1 MAKIENMSLR
11 DQAYEAI
18 KERIITLDYRP
29 GEYLNEA
36 RVCEDLGIGRT
47 PVHQALDRLMLD
59 GMVEV
64 LPRKGVIVKPV
75 SLDDVLNLVEVRM
88 IHEPVCTRLAAE
100 RGSAEELAKIVEFID
115 EADDLVAA
123 HDMKKLMIH
132 DREFH
137 QAIARAAHNPLLG
150 DVISRVH
157 DRILRFWFI
166 ALSDRDQVR
175 RVDDEHERIGR
186 AIADRDPDRAERAAR
201 DHIESF
207 RKRITTAI

>member
-1 MAKIENMSLR
+1 MAKIETTSLR

-18 KERIITLDYRP
+18 KERIIALDYRP

-75 SLDDVLNLVEVRM
+75 SLDDVLNLIEVRM
-88 IHEPVCTRLAAE
+88 IHEPICARLAAE
-100 RGSAEELAKIVEFID
+100 RGSAEELAQIVGFVEQA
-115 EADDLVAA
+115 EDLIVA
-123 HDMKKLMIH
+123 HDLKKLMIH

-137 QAIARAAHNPLLG
+137 QAISRAAHNPLLAE
-150 DVISRVH
+150 VISRVH

-166 ALSDRDQVR
+166 ALSDREQVR
-175 RVDDEHERIGR
+175 RVDNEHEQIGQ
-186 AIADRDPDRAERAAR
+186 AIAGRDGDRAEEAMRV
-201 DHIESF
+201 HIESF

>member
-1 MAKIENMSLR
+1 MSLR

-36 RVCEDLGIGRT
+36 RVCDDLGIGRT

-88 IHEPVCTRLAAE
+88 IHEPICARLAAE
-100 RGSAEELAKIVEFID
+100 RGSADELARIMEFVEESEELVASH
-115 EADDLVAA
+115 DL
-123 HDMKKLMIH
+123 KKLMVH
-132 DREFH
+132 DRAFH
-137 QAIARAAHNPLLG
+137 QAISRAARNPLLG
-150 DVISRVH
+150 EVISRVH

-166 ALSDRDQVR
+166 ALSDREQVR
-175 RVDDEHERIGR
+175 RVDNEHAAIGH
-186 AIADRDPDRAERAAR
+186 AIAARDSDLAEATSR

>member
-1 MAKIENMSLR
+1 MAKIETMSLR
-11 DQAYEAI
+11 DQAYDAI

-88 IHEPVCTRLAAE
+88 IHEPICARLAAE
-100 RGSAEELAKIVEFID
+100 RGSAEELGKIVEFLD
-115 EADDLVAA
+115 EAEELLSA
-123 HDMKKLMIH
+123 HDLRRLMVH

-150 DVISRVH
+150 EVIGRVH

-166 ALSDRDQVR
+166 ALSDRDQAK
-175 RVDDEHERIGR
+175 RVDNEHENIGR
-186 AIADRDPDRAERAAR
+186 AIAAR
-201 DHIESF
+201 DADAAEAATRVHVESF

>member
-1 MAKIENMSLR
+1 MAKIETMSLR

-88 IHEPVCTRLAAE
+88 IHEPICARLAAE
-100 RGSAEELAKIVEFID
+100 RGSADELAQIMEFVD

-123 HDMKKLMIH
+123 HDLKRLMVH
-132 DREFH
+132 DRAFH
-137 QAIARAAHNPLLG
+137 QAISRAAHNPLLG
-150 DVISRVH
+150 EVISRVH

-166 ALSDRDQVR
+166 ALSDRDQVQ
-175 RVDDEHERIGR
+175 RVDNEHEKIGK
-186 AIADRDPDRAERAAR
+186 AIASRDADAAEATSR

>member
-36 RVCEDLGIGRT
+36 RVCEDLSIGRT

-88 IHEPVCTRLAAE
+88 IHEPICTRLAAE
-100 RGSAEELAKIVEFID
+100 RGSAEELSQIVEFID
-115 EADDLVAA
+115 EADDLIAA
-123 HDMKKLMIH
+123 HDLKKLMIH
-132 DREFH
+132 DRAFH
-137 QAIARAAHNPLLG
+137 QAIARAAHNPLLA

-175 RVDDEHERIGR
+175 RVDNEHELIGR